1 MKNDINNIWALSSH
15 FASKR
20 DIENEPIELN
30 SVEETVDSNYDDN
43 IPNYI
48 DYSHNESDDKLDT

>member
-1 MKNDINNIWALSSH
+1 VKTDITNIWTSSSY

-20 DIENEPIELN
+20 KIANIPIE
-30 SVEETVDSNYDDN
+30 SKSIEETVDSNYDDN

-48 DYSHNESDDKLDT
+48 DYSHNESNDKLDT